1 MSSAALFRKI
11 KNKEIILAGNKKLKI
26 YGKLNCSSGKRI
38 KKENRVFLSS
48 EKEALEICYRP
59 CGHCMNEKY
68 KDWKSSKSA
77 PQGGTEHYSYK
88 IH

>member
-1 MSSAALFRKI
+1 
-11 KNKEIILAGNKKLKI
+11 
-26 YGKLNCSSGKRI
+26 
-38 KKENRVFLSS
+38 
-48 EKEALEICYRP
+48 
-59 CGHCMNEKY
+59 MNEKY